1 RFDGIVTAAC
11 AAGPLT
17 EEHNYWI
24 DRVSQALVRRAALAF
39 GDRLARDGAIA
50 SPEDVFLL
58 YAAEVEAVLRQ
69 PSDQRALV
77 EHHASELRRWKRLR
91 APKTIGTHPS
101 PAPEGEKAPAAV
113 VDAPDGR
120 YLLKGA
126 GASIGVGR
134 GPARLV
140 RDDAHNTRVI
150 APLAI
155 EYVRHGATY
164 GMRRR
169 DAELGPPVVQRI
181 DAFNGRTYTSTR
193 WLKPADEMPS
203 HLRAAQL
210 RRRELARR
218 IRRDWDER
226 YLPELDEH
234 YRWMR
239 ALSVS
244 ELTPQEA
251 AEAWDDLWRRH
262 RRAWR
267 IHMLVTA

>member
-1 RFDGIVTAAC
+1 MRGLTSGAASDGSGYSTSRSPDPHTRSWRSSPRPTRPRPARPA
-11 AAGPLT
+11 PLT

-91 APKTIGTHPS
+91 APKTIGTPPS
-101 PAPEGEKAPAAV
+101 PAPEGEKAPAAA

-140 RDDAHNTRVI
+140 RDDGDFAK
-150 APLAI
+150 
-155 EYVRHGATY
+155 
-164 GMRRR
+164 MR
-169 DAELGPPVVQRI
+169 DGDVLVCHA
-181 DAFNGRTYTSTR
+181 ST
-193 WLKPADEMPS
+193 
-203 HLRAAQL
+203 
-210 RRRELARR
+210 
-218 IRRDWDER
+218 
-226 YLPELDEH
+226 
-234 YRWMR
+234 
-239 ALSVS
+239 V
-244 ELTPQEA
+244 
-251 AEAWDDLWRRH
+251 
-262 RRAWR
+262 
-267 IHMLVTA
+267 